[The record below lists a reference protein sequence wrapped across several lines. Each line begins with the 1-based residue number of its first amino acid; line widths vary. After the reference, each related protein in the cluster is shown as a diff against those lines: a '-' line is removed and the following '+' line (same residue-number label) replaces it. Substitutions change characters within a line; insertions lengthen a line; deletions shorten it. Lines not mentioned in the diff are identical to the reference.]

1 MVVEI
6 SWDDC
11 GVSDEEDI
19 EGGEVMSLVGLVDD
33 IWSEVV
39 LSGDETLGERVVI
52 QVMFEILVEQS

>member
-19 EGGEVMSLVGLVDD
+19 EGREVMSLVGLVDD

-39 LSGDETLGERVVI
+39 LSGDETLSERVVI